1 MLREKGIE
9 FFPGGFFP
17 AGAWTL
23 GRYHVMRIGTP
34 WLAMNSL
41 HWRMVYWP

>member
-23 GRYHVMRIGTP
+23 LLGDDVAEEVG
-34 WLAMNSL
+34 
-41 HWRMVYWP
+41 V